1 MATMS
6 RRENILMEKR
16 TSTPHA
22 AEVMNAS
29 PRQHPTH
36 TATACNEDDRGAEAV
51 ARWETHNMLCFVVYQ
66 VVVRVGWIFKTET
79 VIMPAVLDAVADS
92 GLLRGL
98 LPVFN
103 RGGQSLPPLAAAGP
117 VGRMVTLKWV
127 LMGTTLLM
135 AVWFAVLALTWA
147 PLQAERPQ
155 LLAGLF
161 LVIYGL
167 FAASNGL
174 NQLVAASLQGK
185 LIAPARRG
193 RLMLVSITIGSV
205 VAILAA
211 VLLLG
216 PWLEKPGGFSW
227 IFGVTAACFAAGAIV
242 PAFLVEPAGGVPV
255 EQRSRDTAGSWWRQA
270 RAGWNDWRIMLA
282 VDRSLVR
289 LCLVAGCFSAVLML
303 FPHYQAFARDRLG
316 SQIGSLLTWV
326 VAQNVATGVA
336 SLVAGP
342 VADRRGTR
350 IVLIWLVALSSLTP
364 LIVILLA
371 RLPHGTAV
379 NLFWLVYL
387 PLGLNPISLKI
398 FTNYALELA
407 PRPAEHPRYVS
418 IVGAAL
424 AAPFVLSPLVGM
436 AVDWIGFQP
445 VFVAG
450 AAVIVAGAALAAG
463 LPEPRSAAETLR

>member
-1 MATMS
+1 MT
-6 RRENILMEKR
+6 
-16 TSTPHA
+16 T
-22 AEVMNAS
+22 
-29 PRQHPTH
+29 Q
-36 TATACNEDDRGAEAV
+36 
-51 ARWETHNMLCFVVYQ
+51 
-66 VVVRVGWIFKTET
+66 
-79 VIMPAVLDAVADS
+79 
-92 GLLRGL
+92 
-98 LPVFN
+98 
-103 RGGQSLPPLAAAGP
+103 
-117 VGRMVTLKWV
+117 KWV

-135 AVWFAVLALTWA
+135 AVWFAVLALVWA
-147 PLQAERPQ
+147 LLQAQWPH

-167 FAASNGL
+167 FAACNGL

-193 RLMLVSITIGSV
+193 RLMLVSVTIGSV

-216 PWLEKPGGFSW
+216 PWLEEPGGFVQ

-242 PAFLVEPAGGVPV
+242 PAFFVEPAGSELVRP
-255 EQRSRDTAGSWWRQA
+255 RSQGGAASLWRQA
-270 RAGWNDWRIMLA
+270 RVGWNDWRIMLA

-316 SQIGSLLTWV
+316 SQISSLLTWV

-371 RLPHGTAV
+371 ALPQSTAV
-379 NLFWLVYL
+379 DLFWLVYL

-424 AAPFVLSPLVGM
+424 AVPFLLSPLVGM
-436 AVDWIGFQP
+436 AVDWIGFRP
-445 VFVAG
+445 VFFAG
-450 AAVIVAGAALAAG
+450 AGVIVIGAALATG
-463 LPEPRSAAETLR
+463 LPEPRSAAETPG

>member
-1 MATMS
+1 
-6 RRENILMEKR
+6 
-16 TSTPHA
+16 
-22 AEVMNAS
+22 MNAS
-29 PRQHPTH
+29 PRQHPTPVE
-36 TATACNEDDRGAEAV
+36 TACNEPDRGAEVA

-117 VGRMVTLKWV
+117 LGRMRTQKWV

-135 AVWFAVLALTWA
+135 AVWFAVLALAWA
-147 PLQAERPQ
+147 PLQAEWPH

-161 LVIYGL
+161 LVVYGL
-167 FAASNGL
+167 FAVSNGL
-174 NQLVAASLQGK
+174 NQLVSASLQGK

-193 RLMLVSITIGSV
+193 RLMLVSVTIGSV

-211 VLLLG
+211 VMLLG
-216 PWLEKPGGFSW
+216 PWLEEPGGFAR
-227 IFGVTAACFAAGAIV
+227 IFAVTAACFAAGAIV
-242 PAFLVEPAGGVPV
+242 PAFFVEPAGGEPV
-255 EQRSRDTAGSWWRQA
+255 RPRSHDAAASWWRLA
-270 RAGWNDWRIMLA
+270 RAGWNEWRIMLA

-342 VADRRGTR
+342 AADRRGTR

-371 RLPHGTAV
+371 ALPRGTAV
-379 NLFWLVYL
+379 DLFWLVYL

-424 AAPFVLSPLVGM
+424 AAPFLLSPLVGM
-436 AVDWIGFQP
+436 AVDWIGFRP
-445 VFVAG
+445 VFVVG
-450 AAVIVAGAALAAG
+450 AAVIVIGAALATG
-463 LPEPRSAAETLR
+463 LPEPRSAAETPG

>member
-1 MATMS
+1 
-6 RRENILMEKR
+6 
-16 TSTPHA
+16 
-22 AEVMNAS
+22 MNAGL
-29 PRQHPTH
+29 RQHPTP
-36 TATACNEDDRGAEAV
+36 TDVPCNEAGSRAEAV
-51 ARWETHNMLCFVVYQ
+51 ARWETHNLLCFVVYQ
-66 VVVRVGWIFKTET
+66 VVIRVGWIFKTET

-117 VGRMVTLKWV
+117 LGRTAKQKWL
-127 LMGTTLLM
+127 LMGATLLM
-135 AVWFAVLALTWA
+135 AVWFAVLAAVWT
-147 PLQAERPQ
+147 PLQARWPH
-155 LLAGLF
+155 LLAALF

-167 FAASNGL
+167 FAVSNGL

-193 RLMLVSITIGSV
+193 RLMLVSVTIGSV

-216 PWLEKPGGFSW
+216 PWLEAADGFSW

-242 PAFLVEPAGGVPV
+242 PAFLVEPAGDVDTKHATRVPDHR
-255 EQRSRDTAGSWWRQA
+255 ESWYSRAVD
-270 RAGWNDWRIMLA
+270 GWNDWRKVLA
-282 VDRSLVR
+282 RDRSLVR
-289 LCLVAGCFSAVLML
+289 LCLVAACFSAVLML

-316 SQIGSLLTWV
+316 SRIGSLLTWV

-342 VADRRGTR
+342 MADRRGTR
-350 IVLIWLVALSSLTP
+350 IVLVWLVALSSLTP
-364 LIVILLA
+364 LVVIGLSLLPQGRA
-371 RLPHGTAV
+371 AD
-379 NLFWLVYL
+379 LFWLVYL

-407 PRPAEHPRYVS
+407 PQEAEHPRYVS

-424 AAPFVLSPLVGM
+424 AAPFVVSPLVGI
-436 AVDWIGFQP
+436 AVDLIGFRP
-445 VFVAG
+445 VFAAG
-450 AAVIVAGAALAAG
+450 AAVIVAGAAVATG
-463 LPEPRSAAETLR
+463 LPEPRRGA

>member
-1 MATMS
+1 
-6 RRENILMEKR
+6 
-16 TSTPHA
+16 
-22 AEVMNAS
+22 MNAGQQ
-29 PRQHPTH
+29 QHPTP
-36 TATACNEDDRGAEAV
+36 TEIPCNEAGSGAEAA
-51 ARWETHNMLCFVVYQ
+51 ARWEARNMLCFVVYQ

-103 RGGQSLPPLAAAGP
+103 RAGQSLPPLAAAGP
-117 VGRMVTLKWV
+117 LGRTASQKWV

-135 AVWFAVLALTWA
+135 AVWFAVLAVLWP
-147 PLQAERPQ
+147 PLQARSPH

-161 LVIYGL
+161 LFIYSL
-167 FAASNGL
+167 FAVSNGL

-193 RLMLVSITIGSV
+193 RLMVVSVTIGSV

-211 VLLLG
+211 VRLLG
-216 PWLEKPGGFSW
+216 PWLETADGFSW

-242 PAFLVEPAGGVPV
+242 PAFLVEPAGGIDRERAQSSGHHARHHDGGP
-255 EQRSRDTAGSWWRQA
+255 WWRQA
-270 RAGWNDWRIMLA
+270 VAGWNDWRMVLA
-282 VDRSLVR
+282 RDRSLVR
-289 LCLVAGCFSAVLML
+289 LCLVAACFSAVLML

-316 SQIGSLLTWV
+316 SRTGSLLTWV

-350 IVLIWLVALSSLTP
+350 IVLVWLVAFSSLTP
-364 LIVILLA
+364 LIVIMLSMV
-371 RLPHGTAV
+371 PNGTAV
-379 NLFWLVYL
+379 ELFWLVYL

-407 PRPAEHPRYVS
+407 PRAVEHPRYVS

-424 AAPFVLSPLVGM
+424 AAPFVISPVVGM
-436 AVDWIGFQP
+436 AVDLIGFRP

-450 AAVIVAGAALAAG
+450 VAVIVAAAALATG
-463 LPEPRSAAETLR
+463 LPEPRHGA

>member
-1 MATMS
+1 
-6 RRENILMEKR
+6 
-16 TSTPHA
+16 
-22 AEVMNAS
+22 MNATQ
-29 PRQHPTH
+29 REHPT
-36 TATACNEDDRGAEAV
+36 ATDSTRNVVGTGPEQV
-51 ARWETHNMLCFVVYQ
+51 ARWETRNMLCFVVYQ

-103 RGGQSLPPLAAAGP
+103 RSGQSLPPLVAAGP
-117 VGRMVTLKWV
+117 LGRSATQKWL

-135 AVWFAVLALTWA
+135 AAWFALLAVVWA
-147 PLQAERPQ
+147 PLQARRPHV
-155 LLAGLF
+155 LAGVF
-161 LVIYGL
+161 LAVYGL
-167 FAASNGL
+167 FAASSGL

-193 RLMLVSITIGSV
+193 RLMVVSITIGSG

-216 PWLEKPGGFSW
+216 PWLQRPDGFSW
-227 IFGVTAACFAAGAIV
+227 IFGVTAACFAAGALV
-242 PAFLVEPAGGVPV
+242 PAFLVEPVGEPGVKRHDRRVRDARMGWRRRTLAGC
-255 EQRSRDTAGSWWRQA
+255 R
-270 RAGWNDWRIMLA
+270 DWRVMLA
-282 VDRSLVR
+282 ADRSLQR

-326 VAQNVATGVA
+326 IAQNVATGVA

-342 VADRRGTR
+342 ASDQRGTR
-350 IVLIWLVALSSLTP
+350 IVLICLVALSSLTP
-364 LIVILLA
+364 MIVVLLSL
-371 RLPHGTAV
+371 LPDGKAAEF
-379 NLFWLVYL
+379 FWLVYL

-418 IVGAAL
+418 LVGAAL
-424 AAPFVLSPLVGM
+424 AAPFILSPAVGM
-436 AVDWIGFQP
+436 AVDGIGFRP
-445 VFVAG
+445 VFVVG
-450 AAVIVAGAALAAG
+450 AAVIVAGAVLAGG
-463 LPEPRSAAETLR
+463 LPEPRLGPETPR